1 MMFAALCR
9 MELYLLEEPDSLKRK
24 RQIVKSL
31 KERIRNRFGAS
42 TAEVDEL
49 DKWQRS
55 SLGVAFVSGDRAN
68 AEQVLSKI
76 MNFVESDGSVE
87 IMSQVTDYVKL

>member
-1 MMFAALCR
+1 MYAALAR
-9 MELYLLEEPDSLKRK
+9 IELFLLEEPHSLKRK
-24 RQIVKSL
+24 RQIIKSL

-55 SLGVAFVSGDRAN
+55 SMGIAFVSGDRSD
-68 AEQVLSKI
+68 AEQVLAKI
-76 MNFVESDGSVE
+76 VSYVEADGTVE
-87 IMSQVTDYVKL
+87 IVDQFTEYVKL